1 MYMHMQGEAW
11 CRLRAG
17 VAWVCAALLLTWAML
32 PQAAQPADAGVRSGP
47 VVTLEIKGA
56 IGVAAGMQVAR
67 AVEIAARE
75 QAALIVITLDT
86 PGGLVTTTRDIIQ
99 AILGSAVP
107 VAVYVAPS
115 GAHAASAGT
124 YILYAAH
131 IAAMAPGTSM
141 GAATPVQMGLPGT
154 VPSDGQ
160 PGARKPARD
169 ADAKGDDAE
178 SAQPPG
184 TAMERKVLN
193 DAIAFLRTLAQMRGR
208 NADWAE
214 RAVRDAATLTADEA
228 VAQNVADVLAETRAD
243 LLDKLDGRAVRTV
256 GGVVKLAT
264 REARLLAVEPDL
276 RTRALD
282 AIADPNIAFILLLIG
297 VYGLLFELWS
307 PGFGVTGVIGALCL
321 LIAMVSLSMLP
332 VHYGGLALLLLGIAL
347 MAGEALTPGV
357 GALGIGG
364 LVAFVIGALF
374 LFDPAGADIAI
385 GVAKPLI
392 AAAAATT
399 AALFIF
405 VLGYALRARRRAVR
419 TGAEEMIGARA
430 EVREWSDR
438 AGTVHVHGERWS
450 ARGDRSYMPGERV
463 EVVARDGLVLFV
475 RPAAATDSIPEG
487 AQRHV

>member
-1 MYMHMQGEAW
+1 MYMHMRGDAW
-11 CRLRAG
+11 RRLRAG
-17 VAWVCAALLLTWAML
+17 VAWGCAVFLLAWVGPL
-32 PQAAQPADAGVRSGP
+32 QAAEPDASAVRNGP
-47 VVTLEIKGA
+47 VVTLDIKGA
-56 IGVAAGMQVAR
+56 IGVAAGIQVAR

-75 QAALIVITLDT
+75 HAALILITLDT
-86 PGGLVTTTRDIIQ
+86 PGGLVSTTRDIIQ
-99 AILGSAVP
+99 SIMGSAVP

-124 YILYAAH
+124 YIMYAAH
-131 IAAMAPGTSM
+131 IAAMAPGTSL

-154 VPSDGQ
+154 TPSDGQ
-160 PGARKPARD
+160 PGARKPARET
-169 ADAKGDDAE
+169 DAKDEGADQA
-178 SAQPPG
+178 PG

-214 RAVRDAATLTADEA
+214 RAVRDAATLTASEA
-228 VAQNVADVLAETRAD
+228 VAQDVADVLADSRAD
-243 LLDKLDGRAVRTV
+243 LLAKIDGREVRTV
-256 GGVVKLAT
+256 NGVVKLAT
-264 REARLLAVEPDL
+264 RDARLLAVEPDL
-276 RTRALD
+276 RTRALG
-282 AIADPNIAFILLLIG
+282 AVADPNIAFILLLIG
-297 VYGLLFELWS
+297 IYGLLFELWH
-307 PGFGVTGVIGALCL
+307 PGFGVTGTIGALSL
-321 LIAMVSLSMLP
+321 LIAMVSLSVLP

-364 LVAFVIGALF
+364 LVAFVIGAVF

-392 AAAAATT
+392 AAAAITS

-430 EVREWSDR
+430 EVRQWSER
-438 AGTVHVHGERWS
+438 AGAVHVHGEIWS
-450 ARGDRSYMPGERV
+450 ARGDRTYAPGECV

-475 RPAAATDSIPEG
+475 RPAAAAAESIPEG
-487 AQRHV
+487 AQHHV

>member
-1 MYMHMQGEAW
+1 MYMHMRGDAW

-17 VAWVCAALLLTWAML
+17 VAWVCAALLLTWSML
-32 PQAAQPADAGVRSGP
+32 PRAAEPGEPAVRSGP
-47 VVTLEIKGA
+47 VVTLDIKGA
-56 IGVAAGMQVAR
+56 IGVAAGMQVER

-75 QAALIVITLDT
+75 HAALIVITLDT

-160 PGARKPARD
+160 PGGRKAPD
-169 ADAKGDDAE
+169 GDSKGDAAE
-178 SAQPPG
+178 PAQAPG

-214 RAVRDAATLTADEA
+214 RAVRDAATLTASEA

-243 LLDKLDGRAVRTV
+243 LLDKLEGREVRTV

-264 REARLLAVEPDL
+264 RDARLLAVEPDL
-276 RTRALD
+276 RTRALG

-321 LIAMVSLSMLP
+321 LVAMVSLSMLP

-450 ARGDRSYMPGERV
+450 ARGDRSYVPGERV